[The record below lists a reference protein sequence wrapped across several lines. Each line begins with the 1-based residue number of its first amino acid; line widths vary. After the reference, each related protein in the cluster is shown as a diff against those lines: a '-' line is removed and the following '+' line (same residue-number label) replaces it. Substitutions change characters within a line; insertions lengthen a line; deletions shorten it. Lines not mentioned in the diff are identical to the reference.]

1 MCSSNKT
8 EPSKSVPACCSDL
21 AAHHNNDIYFA
32 AVHWGLPLDIKY
44 AMILLSTLTPG
55 RQAPH
60 KHLPSSMEAYRD
72 SHHYVSHQYW
82 ISYPFS
88 KRRVLWDLPRNIV
101 RWYFLH
107 LFNKFI
113 LNCSFI
119 SWWWSSYYYLT
130 SKLSSSSISHQGDNF
145 WYSPKLSSSTAYPMK
160 KIEGQEIFKNHTQD
174 LLAGGRGRKT
184 NKERKPNTDCYQ
196 ASYWFRQLKCS
207 LAEKLEIILPK
218 GQENW
223 SISLQT
229 LIRTLAK
236 DCS

>member
-1 MCSSNKT
+1 MAINHRQTNGLLMFHRQVTGLDPQTVVSWPWYKSSYTPTVATHLSQSQEICGLSNKT

-32 AVHWGLPLDIKY
+32 AVHWGLPSDIKY

-119 SWWWSSYYYLT
+119 
-130 SKLSSSSISHQGDNF
+130 KLVMEF
-145 WYSPKLSSSTAYPMK
+145 LLLS
-160 KIEGQEIFKNHTQD
+160 D
-174 LLAGGRGRKT
+174 
-184 NKERKPNTDCYQ
+184 
-196 ASYWFRQLKCS
+196 
-207 LAEKLEIILPK
+207 
-218 GQENW
+218 
-223 SISLQT
+223 
-229 LIRTLAK
+229 
-236 DCS
+236 